1 MGVPCESKSITNK
14 NAMEWKQGNVE
25 IHNDKEIMRLHSL
38 ITFEMSAEDIA
49 KFGNVLR
56 EEMLSDKSNKREF
69 KRK

>member
-1 MGVPCESKSITNK
+1 MGVPCESKSITIK

-25 IHNDKEIMRLHSL
+25 IQNDNEIMRLHSL

-49 KFGNVLR
+49 KFRNVLR